1 MTSTLD
7 LDQSE
12 TATAADKEILLT
24 LEKVSK
30 SYRLWDRP
38 HDRFFYGLWNQV
50 PVFFPKAIRDFA
62 ERRKSKLGKEVFG
75 LSEVTLSIKKGESVG
90 IIGVNGS
97 GKSTLLQL
105 IAGVLQPTTGS
116 IQIKAKRVTALLE
129 LGSGFDPNFT
139 GRENVLLHGS
149 LLGLTEEENLAR
161 LPEVLAFSEIGNY
174 FDNPVKTYSS
184 GMVMRLAFSSSITV
198 RADLLIVDEAL
209 SVGDVFFQQ
218 RCYHKIRDLVK
229 AGVTILL
236 VSHDMRSVGEFCEE
250 ALLLDRGH
258 IAFFGDTIGAINQY
272 YTIRREFL
280 KASKPAQAPP
290 KEITWNTTSQSGI
303 HQLESIPSDS
313 VRPNENA
320 VATFLG
326 FALLDQDGVS
336 TNYFIQGRW
345 LRLIFEVGVA
355 EDVENISP
363 GVIIRDDRG
372 IFLHAKYE
380 FQVDPMRLRTCKKGD
395 VFRVSY
401 AVRLDL
407 NAGLYTLSLAMLS
420 VPPDAIQGGKLSF
433 GEFDQQHQNV
443 CGTDT
448 IVSFT
453 VSFDSGRLGAEFSH
467 FGTFD
472 LPSRFSIEQDEF
484 FESES
489 TSRDRSS
496 ER

>member
-1 MTSTLD
+1 MSSILD
-7 LDQSE
+7 LHQSE
-12 TATAADKEILLT
+12 TSAADKEILLS
-24 LEKVSK
+24 LENVSK
-30 SYRLWDRP
+30 SYRLWHRP
-38 HDRFFYGLWNQV
+38 HDRFLYGLWNQV
-50 PVFFPKAIRDFA
+50 PTFFPKAIREFA
-62 ERRKSKLGKEVFG
+62 ERRKAKLGTEVFG

-105 IAGVLQPTTGS
+105 IAGVLQPTTGN

-184 GMVMRLAFSSSITV
+184 GMVMRLAFASSITV

-229 AGVTILL
+229 SGVTILL

-250 ALLLDRGH
+250 ALLLDKGH
-258 IAFFGDTIGAINQY
+258 VSFFGDTIQAINQY
-272 YTIRREFL
+272 YTVSRAYLR
-280 KASKPAQAPP
+280 SDSSSGPSP
-290 KEITWNTTSQSGI
+290 KESAGQTISHSGI
-303 HQLESIPSDS
+303 HQLEPIPEECVLPRHDG
-313 VRPNENA
+313 A
-320 VATFLG
+320 ATFLG
-326 FALLDQDGVS
+326 FALLDQDGVA
-336 TNYFIQGRW
+336 TNYFRQGDW

-355 EDVENISP
+355 SDLENVSP
-363 GVIIRDDRG
+363 GINIRDDRG
-372 IFLHAKYE
+372 TFLHGKYE
-380 FQVDPMRLRTCKKGD
+380 FQMDPMKLRTCKKGD

-401 AVRLDL
+401 AVRLDMT
-407 NAGLYTLSLAMLS
+407 AGYYTLSLAMLS
-420 VPPDAIQGGKLSF
+420 IPAETIQNGKLSF
-433 GEFDQQHQNV
+433 ADFDQHHLNV
-443 CGTDT
+443 CSTAP
-448 IVSFT
+448 IASFT
-453 VSFDSGRLGAEFSH
+453 VSFNPNRFGSDFTH

-472 LPSRFSIEQDEF
+472 LPTRFGIEQDEF
-484 FESES
+484 FE
-489 TSRDRSS
+489 
-496 ER
+496 

>member
-1 MTSTLD
+1 MSSTLD
-7 LDQSE
+7 LQQSE
-12 TATAADKEILLT
+12 TSVADKETLLS
-24 LEKVSK
+24 LEHVSK
-30 SYRLWDRP
+30 SYRLWHRP

-50 PVFFPKAIRDFA
+50 PAFFPKAIREFA
-62 ERRKSKLGKEVFG
+62 ERRKAKLGKEVFG
-75 LSEVTLSIKKGESVG
+75 LSEVTLSIKKGKSVG

-105 IAGVLQPTTGS
+105 IAGVLQPTTGN

-161 LPEVLAFSEIGNY
+161 LPEVLAFAEIGNY

-184 GMVMRLAFSSSITV
+184 GMVMRLAFASSITV
-198 RADLLIVDEAL
+198 QADLLIVDEAL

-218 RCYHKIRDLVK
+218 KCYHKIRDLVK
-229 AGVTILL
+229 SGVTILL
-236 VSHDMRSVGEFCEE
+236 VTHDMRSVGEFCEE

-258 IAFFGDTIGAINQY
+258 IAFFGETIGAINEY
-272 YTIRREFL
+272 YTIRRDFL
-280 KASKPAQAPP
+280 KASTPANPAP
-290 KEITWNTTSQSGI
+290 KEMVWQTTSRSGI
-303 HQLESIPSDS
+303 HQLEPIPRDCVQPS
-313 VRPNENA
+313 ENA

-326 FALLDQDGVS
+326 FALLDQHGVS
-336 TNYFIQGRW
+336 TNYFFQGRW

-355 EDVENISP
+355 QDLENVSP

-372 IFLHAKYE
+372 TFLHGKYE

-407 NAGLYTLSLAMLS
+407 TAGFYTLSLAMLS
-420 VPPDAIQGGKLSF
+420 VPPDAIQDGKLSF
-433 GEFDQQHQNV
+433 GEFEQKHQIV
-443 CGTDT
+443 CGTDA
-448 IVSFT
+448 IASFT
-453 VSFDSGRLGAEFSH
+453 VSFDSERLGAGFSH

-472 LPSRFSIEQDEF
+472 LRSRFTIEQDEF
-484 FESES
+484 FE
-489 TSRDRSS
+489 
-496 ER
+496 